1 MPWERKTVMEQR
13 EAFVADAQRAVESFS
28 ALCRRYGV
36 SRKTGYKWL
45 RRAENDEPMEDRRR
59 TPRASPGKTP
69 PEVEQLIL
77 DARDA
82 CPCWGGVKIKHVLE
96 RQGRGGIPSART
108 CTNIL
113 KRNGRI
119 SPEESK
125 KHTPCQRFERD
136 ECNELWQT
144 DFKGD
149 FLLLDGSRC
158 YPLDILDDHS
168 RFCLLAQPKKRP
180 VGVKESFEIVFKEY
194 GLPKA
199 ILSDNGGQF
208 AGFKDGFTRFERY
221 LMDLDIEPIHGRV
234 MHPQT
239 QGKIERFHR
248 TMKGELLREP
258 PENMEA
264 AERAFEEW
272 RWRYNNLRPHN
283 ALGMKTPGEVY
294 KASGRKYEEPRAYD
308 YSAGAKLRKVNNWGY
323 LRFGP
328 VELYL
333 SESFANTYV
342 ELRAAGEDKFQV
354 IYRNYKVGTV
364 DAITKSLVDRTIRR
378 L

>member
-1 MPWERKTVMEQR
+1 MPWKRKTVMEQR
-13 EAFVADAQRAVESFS
+13 EAFVLDAQSAKESFS
-28 ALCRRYGV
+28 ALCRKYSI

-45 RRAENDEPMEDRRR
+45 RRAENDEPMEDRSR
-59 TPRASPGKTP
+59 TPRTSPGKTP
-69 PEVEQLIL
+69 EETEQLIL
-77 DARDA
+77 AARDA
-82 CPCWGGVKIKHVLE
+82 CPCWGGVKIKRVLE
-96 RQGRGGIPSART
+96 RQGHSGIPSAKT

-119 SPEESK
+119 SPEESR
-125 KHTPCQRFERD
+125 KHTPCQRFERE

-149 FLLLDGSRC
+149 FLLLDGVRC

-168 RFCLLAQPKKRP
+168 RFCLLAQPKERP
-180 VGVKESFEIVFKEY
+180 TGVKESFEIVFKEY

-199 ILSDNGGQF
+199 VLSDNGGQF
-208 AGFKDGFTRFERY
+208 AGFKKGITQFERY

-234 MHPQT
+234 THPQT

-248 TMKGELLREP
+248 TMKEELLREP
-258 PENMEA
+258 PKDMEA

-272 RWRYNNLRPHN
+272 RRRYNEERPHN
-283 ALGMKTPGEVY
+283 ALGLRTPGEVY
-294 KASGRKYEEPRAYD
+294 KASERKYEAPRAYYYD
-308 YSAGAKLRKVNNWGY
+308 REAKVTKVNNWGY
-323 LRFGP
+323 IRFGP
-328 VELYL
+328 VQLYL
-333 SESFANTYV
+333 SETFADTYV
-342 ELRAAGEDKFQV
+342 ELRASGEDKFQV